1 MISLQLSFAEAK
13 MNIPWLDWLPLLG
26 EGTLITI
33 KVALL
38 SIAVALCLSAIAGL
52 GSTSSITI
60 VRFASRTYI
69 ELFRACSLLVLLF
82 WVYFALPFVGVELS
96 KLWAGVLAIG
106 LNIGA
111 YGAEIVRSSILAV
124 PKGQYEA
131 ALALNL
137 TSTERTWKIIIPQAV
152 VRMIPPMSNLLIELL
167 KSTSLVY
174 FITLSDLTYEA
185 MIIRNN
191 YYSYTPYIFGLLLG
205 IYFVLSSSISITM
218 RILERK
224 LTAWR

>member
-1 MISLQLSFAEAK
+1 MSV
-13 MNIPWLDWLPLLG
+13 PWLDWLPLLG

-33 KVALL
+33 KIALL
-38 SIAVALCLSAIAGL
+38 SIAVALCLSALAGL
-52 GSTSSITI
+52 GSTSPII
-60 VRFASRTYI
+60 IIRIASRTYI

-111 YGAEIVRSSILAV
+111 YGAEIVRSAIFAV

-131 ALALNL
+131 SLALNL
-137 TSTERTWKIIIPQAV
+137 TPTERTWKIIIPQAV
-152 VRMIPPMSNLLIELL
+152 ARMIPPMSNLLIELL

-191 YYSYTPYIFGLLLG
+191 YYSYTPYIFALLLG

-224 LTAWR
+224 FTAWR